1 VRSAFAG
8 SRLLVLSV
16 AAFAAISFPAGIGAA
31 GGRVGHPFRSWP
43 LGGVLDFLLTPFV
56 HWDATWYL
64 RIAEHGYQT
73 HVAALRGGQGF
84 FPVYPLLARALGG
97 FAGAGAATIAAIAIS
112 LAAFGLALRLL
123 HRLARLD
130 LGQRG
135 ADATVALVA
144 FAPVAFFFSA
154 PYTESLFL
162 LLSVAALLAAR
173 SGRWALAG
181 VAAGIASGTR
191 PTGAVLLLPL
201 AILYLYGPR
210 ADRGAPERPR
220 GRWAALVPRH
230 RPSPDILWLALA
242 PVGIVAFS
250 LYLRHAVG
258 DAFAWQHVQPLFGR
272 SSTEWPTET
281 VRQGVVAAFHA
292 VKGDGPAVYRGPI
305 MLESVY
311 LLLALAATAGVFR
324 RLPFAYGAYSLGA
337 LLVALSSPAY
347 LEPLRAL
354 PRYVLP
360 IFPMTMWLAHWT
372 ERRGVTRA
380 AVLASA
386 AALAVLTAAFASGQP
401 FV

>member
-1 VRSAFAG
+1 M
-8 SRLLVLSV
+8 
-16 AAFAAISFPAGIGAA
+16 
-31 GGRVGHPFRSWP
+31 
-43 LGGVLDFLLTPFV
+43 
-56 HWDATWYL
+56 
-64 RIAEHGYQT
+64 
-73 HVAALRGGQGF
+73 
-84 FPVYPLLARALGG
+84 YPLLARALGG

-112 LAAFGLALRLL
+112 FAAFGLALRLL

-144 FAPVAFFFSA
+144 FAPVAFFFSS

-162 LLSVAALLAAR
+162 LLSVAIC
-173 SGRWALAG
+173 SPP
-181 VAAGIASGTR
+181 AAGGGRLRASRRGSRRERAR
-191 PTGAVLLLPL
+191 PALQLLLPL
-201 AILYLYGPR
+201 AILYSTGR
-210 ADRGAPERPR
+210 APIATRRSVRA

-242 PVGIVAFS
+242 PVGIVGFS

-272 SSTEWPTET
+272 TSTEWPTET